1 MDDGDLGDNIE
12 HEAEVVEES
21 VSYGRRIE
29 NDDAH
34 LAPRRVPSPIINKEF
49 SLTPPSAAGASAFSI
64 CALVRPW
71 RQHLHPGQD
80 LDDAVFV
87 PDPAWLTT
95 INAIQLCMAIVSN
108 VFLLLN
114 MTRRIRF
121 TIAQPITII
130 GWYISAILLIS
141 LLATAAGPLVD
152 GIKFPAD
159 ELIWSQAFYYGMW
172 AAILYFVDASLMVV
186 TFTGAWTGHY
196 GKDFNLTPSQRTLM
210 LQTIMFLMY
219 MLLGALVFSHIED
232 WNYLDAVYWAD
243 VTLFTVGFGDFK
255 ATSTLGRALMMPY
268 ALVGVISLGLVI
280 GSIRSLV
287 LERGKRQV
295 DARMEEKKRRRIV
308 RSMTKKGNDDIL
320 EPIHE
325 PLTEDFELSNQG
337 PRSDNLPTTEY
348 ERRKAEFDLM
358 RKIQAETS
366 SRRRWMAMAISTGS
380 WLILWLLGAFIFVK
394 SEKKYQGWVYFDGF
408 YFCFVSLTTIGYGDV
423 TPISNAGKSFFVFWS
438 LLALP
443 TMTVLISNAGDT
455 VVKLIRDSTLRL
467 GNITILPGEG
477 TISSDVKY
485 IANKCTFGKAFPGH
499 RTPSTPVPQ
508 KQPKGGGSSSR
519 DRNQP
524 LPNTIVKTEESP
536 IGEDT
541 RGRSRH
547 SNNDRDSSSRPLA
560 HNRTNSTFTSQV
572 RRSLS
577 RIRDAQDELPAGTDF
592 HFLLISEIQ
601 VLTNHLR
608 DHKPHRYSF
617 EQWAWYLKLIGE
629 DEGNAETHRK
639 AQPKSRQDRHHRR
652 HHHRGRS
659 VDRGGFGSPEGS
671 DEQSVDSDGALAWS
685 WVGNR
690 SPLMGS
696 QEETEWILERLMD
709 RLRESLSA
717 EGRRQVMA
725 GARALGA
732 GHRRE
737 NGIHHDEESKEGKGR
752 DF

>member
-1 MDDGDLGDNIE
+1 MDDGDLGDNIQNE
-12 HEAEVVEES
+12 TEVIEES
-21 VSYGRRIE
+21 IAYETRIE

-34 LAPRRVPSPIINKEF
+34 LAPSRWWFAS
-49 SLTPPSAAGASAFSI
+49 SAFPMIAGTLGPVASAFSI

-71 RQHLHPGQD
+71 RQHLVPGESI
-80 LDDAVFV
+80 DDAAFV
-87 PDPAWLTT
+87 VDPPWLTI
-95 INAIQLCMAIVSN
+95 INAIQLFVAVVSN

-114 MTRRIRF
+114 MARRVRF

-141 LLATAAGPLVD
+141 LLATAAGPLED
-152 GIKFPAD
+152 GIKFPRD

-186 TFTGAWTGHY
+186 TFYGAWTGHY

-219 MLLGALVFSHIED
+219 LLIGALVFSNIED

-243 VTLFTVGFGDFK
+243 VTLFTVGFGDYTAK
-255 ATSTLGRALMMPY
+255 TTLGRALMMPY
-268 ALVGVISLGLVI
+268 ALIGVISLGLVI

-295 DARMEEKKRRRIV
+295 DARMEEKKRRRMV
-308 RSMTKKGNDDIL
+308 RSMAKKGDDDIL
-320 EPIHE
+320 EPIRE
-325 PLTEDFELSNQG
+325 PHRADSDFSN
-337 PRSDNLPTTEY
+337 SKLPATEY
-348 ERRKAEFDLM
+348 ERRKVEFDLM
-358 RKIQAETS
+358 RKIQAQTS

-394 SEKKYQGWVYFDGF
+394 CEESYQGWVYFDGF

-477 TISSDVKY
+477 NFSGDLKY
-485 IANKCTFGKAFPGH
+485 IIHRATFGRVFPDH
-499 RTPSTPVPQ
+499 ASPPVPHDLKKHQ
-508 KQPKGGGSSSR
+508 SSQSEPSQLIT
-519 DRNQP
+519 DTMGKVEAGTLEQ
-524 LPNTIVKTEESP
+524 
-536 IGEDT
+536 DT

-547 SNNDRDSSSRPLA
+547 SHMDRDSSPQRIG
-560 HNRTNSTFTSQV
+560 HQRTNSTFTSQV

-577 RIRDAQDELPAGTDF
+577 RLRDAQEELPTGTNF

-601 VLTNHLR
+601 VLAGHLKS
-608 DHKPHRYSF
+608 HKPHHYSF
-617 EQWAWYLKLIGE
+617 EQWAWYLKLMGE

-639 AQPKSRQDRHHRR
+639 ADPRSGHR
-652 HHHRGRS
+652 HHHHHHHHHGHGRGRS
-659 VDRGGFGSPEGS
+659 VERGGYGSPDRN
-671 DEQSVDSDGALAWS
+671 DEESPESEEAAAWS

-717 EGRRQVMA
+717 EGKQLM
-725 GARALGA
+725 RAETRAFGA
-732 GHRRE
+732 GHHRPV
-737 NGIHHDEESKEGKGR
+737 NGSHQDGHNHEDKDKAH
-752 DF
+752 